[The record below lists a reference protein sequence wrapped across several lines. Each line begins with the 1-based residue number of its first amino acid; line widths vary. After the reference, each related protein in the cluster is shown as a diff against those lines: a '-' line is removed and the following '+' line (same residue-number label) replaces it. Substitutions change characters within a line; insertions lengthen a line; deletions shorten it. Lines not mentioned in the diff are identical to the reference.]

1 MTVGQW
7 NRYYGEAS
15 RVEESWPDLEH
26 FLKIKKMPSIALADL
41 GTTVQPTSRAVA
53 VIDKF
58 FCQLYQPKTCIS
70 SVKELLR

>member
-15 RVEESWPDLEH
+15 LVEESWPDLEH

-41 GTTVQPTSRAVA
+41 GKTAQPTSRAVVEA
-53 VIDKF
+53 SNVIND
-58 FCQLYQPKTCIS
+58 PKCNKVS
-70 SVKELLR
+70 KCNNFWS